1 MEGIARGVCL
11 SFHLVVNN
19 PEQMEVKLLIP
30 SGSKIPLVVRNTSI
44 YGASSL
50 TESETNS
57 F

>member
-1 MEGIARGVCL
+1 MEGIARDVGL

-30 SGSKIPLVVRNTSI
+30 SGNTLIVRNTSI
-44 YGASSL
+44 YCVSRL